1 LTLAEDE
8 LKLIP
13 ISRAAAMLG
22 VHPNTLRAWV
32 DRGLVPATRLPS
44 GYRRFTLA
52 QIQAIRASMASG
64 ARPERGKAAA

>member
-1 LTLAEDE
+1 MADNA

-44 GYRRFTLA
+44 GYRRFSPE
-52 QIQAIRASMASG
+52 QIEQIRTSMTSG
-64 ARPERGKAAA
+64 AAGQREKAAA

>member
-1 LTLAEDE
+1 VAESE
-8 LKLIP
+8 FKLIP

-22 VHPNTLRAWV
+22 VHPNTLRSWV

-52 QIQAIRASMASG
+52 QIQEIRARMASG
-64 ARPERGKAAA
+64 TRPEQGKAAA

>member
-1 LTLAEDE
+1 VAESE
-8 LKLIP
+8 FKLIP

-32 DRGLVPATRLPS
+32 DRGLVPAIRLPS

-52 QIQAIRASMASG
+52 QIQEIRARMASG
-64 ARPERGKAAA
+64 ARPEQGKAAA

>member
-1 LTLAEDE
+1 MAESE
-8 LKLIP
+8 FKLIP

-32 DRGLVPATRLPS
+32 DRGLVPAIRLPS

-52 QIQAIRASMASG
+52 QIQEIRARMASG
-64 ARPERGKAAA
+64 ARPEQGKAAA